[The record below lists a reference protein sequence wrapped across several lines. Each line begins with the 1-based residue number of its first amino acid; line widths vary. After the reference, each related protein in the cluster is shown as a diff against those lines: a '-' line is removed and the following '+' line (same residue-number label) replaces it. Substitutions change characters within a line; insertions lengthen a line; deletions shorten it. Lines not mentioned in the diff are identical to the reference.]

1 MKKLIALLLIIS
13 LLLCAGFALAAG
25 GGAGDPLVSLSYIRD
40 IFMPSVLVQA
50 ENRLD
55 TELNSLSDEYT
66 VRLETL
72 FNISSGKYNFSG
84 GYGDLTF
91 SKGGFLE
98 MDELT
103 SFVLTSGSANIVI
116 NSGEI
121 IDTTLGIP
129 VNSGTILS
137 EKHRYFAAE
146 GASALVRMYA
156 DSTGM
161 IDGYYLHEETGE
173 IPPNLQ
179 FIDVPGEHWANE
191 YITFLAENGIVNGV
205 GDSVFAPGNTVTRA
219 AFVTIL
225 GRLAGV
231 DISQYISTEFTDV
244 EIDSWYG
251 PYISWASQNG
261 IVTGYGDGNFGP
273 GNNITR
279 EQMAVLIMRYADYAG
294 VTLPGINEGEE
305 FTDQAQI
312 EQYAVD
318 AVGLAQKAGIIT
330 GKPGGVFDP
339 KGTALRAEISTV
351 TFRLIKYAELPL

>member
-55 TELNSLSDEYT
+55 MELKKISNEYRA
-66 VRLETL
+66 RLETL
-72 FNISSGKYNFSG
+72 FDTGSEKFDFSG
-84 GYGDLTF
+84 GFGELTF

-98 MDELT
+98 MDQFT

-116 NSGEI
+116 NSGEV
-121 IDTTLGIP
+121 IDTTLGRP
-129 VNSGTILS
+129 VDSGTILS
-137 EKHRYFAAE
+137 PKHRYFAAE
-146 GASALVRMYA
+146 GTSALVRMY
-156 DSTGM
+156 SESRGLV
-161 IDGYYLHEETGE
+161 DGYYLHEEVGE

-179 FIDVPGEHWANE
+179 FIDVPSNHWANE

-205 GDSVFAPGNTVTRA
+205 GDSVFAPGSTVTRA

-231 DISQYISTEFTDV
+231 DISQYTGIEFSDV
-244 EIDSWYG
+244 EPDSWYG

-261 IVTGYGDGNFGP
+261 IVTGYGNGKFGP

-279 EQMAVLIMRYADYAG
+279 EQMAVLIMRYADYAD
-294 VTLPGINEGEE
+294 VTLPSINEGEE
-305 FTDQAQI
+305 FADQAQI
-312 EQYAVD
+312 EAYAVE
-318 AVGLAQKAGIIT
+318 AVSLAQRAGIIT

-351 TFRLIKYAELPL
+351 TYRLIKNAGLPL